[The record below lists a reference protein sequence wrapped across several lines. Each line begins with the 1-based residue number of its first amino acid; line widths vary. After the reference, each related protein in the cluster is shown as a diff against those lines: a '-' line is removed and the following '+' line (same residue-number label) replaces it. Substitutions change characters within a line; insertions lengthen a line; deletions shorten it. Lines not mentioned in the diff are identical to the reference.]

1 MTGSGARSPAHAA
14 GTGAHGVDAG
24 ALGASLAGQSRRAR
38 ALRRTLHADPRL
50 SGFEQPTLDTL
61 LTAVGAGAQVT
72 RLSATSAVVR
82 VGGPGP
88 AIAVRAE
95 LDALPIPEETGVAW
109 ASNNGAMHACG
120 HDVHMA
126 AAVALAWAVGSV
138 PGAPPVLLILQPRE
152 EANPSGALDVI
163 DSGVLTA
170 ESVIAMLGV
179 HVQPL
184 IDVGAVACSPGVV
197 NASADEFTVTVRGQG
212 GHAAYPHLGADPLLA
227 LAHFIVAVQQLVARE
242 TDPMTA
248 AVVSVCAV
256 RGGESSNVRPDR
268 AVARGTV
275 RAMSADHR
283 SLLLKRLEAVA
294 EGIAAASG
302 CEAVVEFSNGEPV
315 LNNDPL
321 LAEVT
326 RARLQEVGLRA
337 SSDLRSCGADDFAY
351 YGAEVPSLMMF
362 LGTGAH
368 SGKLH
373 SASFL
378 PPADSVE
385 LAARALLAGYLGA
398 AHAGGPMP
406 GATDG

>member
-1 MTGSGARSPAHAA
+1 MTIDVAA
-14 GTGAHGVDAG
+14 
-24 ALGASLAGQSRRAR
+24 LRASLANHTARAR
-38 ALRRTLHADPRL
+38 ALRRALHASPTV
-50 SGFEQPTLDTL
+50 SGLEAPTLDL
-61 LTAVGAGAQVT
+61 VISALGDGVRAR
-72 RLSATSAVVR
+72 RLSDTSAVAR
-82 VGGPGP
+82 VGGPGR

-95 LDALPIPEETGVAW
+95 LDALPIPEETGVSW
-109 ASNNGAMHACG
+109 ASTSGAMHACG

-126 AAVALAWAVGSV
+126 AAAALAWTVDAV
-138 PGAPPVLLILQPRE
+138 PGAPPLLLILQPRE

-163 DSGVLTA
+163 DSDALTVEA
-170 ESVIAMLGV
+170 AVAMLGV

-184 IDVGAVACSPGVV
+184 IDAGAVACTPGVV
-197 NASADEFTVTVRGQG
+197 NASADEFTVTIRGHG

-227 LAHFIVAVQQLVARE
+227 LSHFIVAVQQLVARE

-248 AVVSVCAV
+248 AVVSVCAI

-294 EGIAAASG
+294 GGIAAASG
-302 CEAVVEFSNGEPV
+302 CEAIVEFSTGEPV
-315 LNNDPL
+315 LDNDPV
-321 LAEVT
+321 LAEAT
-326 RARLQEVGLRA
+326 RTRLVEMGLHA

-351 YGAEVPSLMMF
+351 YGATIPSLMMF
-362 LGTGAH
+362 VGTGAD

-378 PPADSVE
+378 PAEDAVD
-385 LAARALLAGYLGA
+385 LAAQALLAGYLGA
-398 AHAGGPMP
+398 AHAYLGKSTGTRS
-406 GATDG
+406 A